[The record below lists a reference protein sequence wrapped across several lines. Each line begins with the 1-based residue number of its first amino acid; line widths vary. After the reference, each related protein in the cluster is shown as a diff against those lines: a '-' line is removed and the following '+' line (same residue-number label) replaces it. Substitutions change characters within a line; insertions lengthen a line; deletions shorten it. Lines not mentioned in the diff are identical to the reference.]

1 MIVTCA
7 FREPYLSHNIKQ
19 LETLTGVPVLSFRDC
34 LPYAEGLVTENIVER
49 FQKSLYGFKPHAIQK
64 ARDMGAT
71 KVIWMDPSVYPL
83 ESVQTIYD
91 QLDKHPML
99 VIKGDRHI
107 KDMTSER
114 LLHEFTFGTPKLSL
128 DVNHIGGTIY
138 AFNFED
144 KNVRNAFHNWKA
156 FEIDGFFGDQTEFM
170 KGHWAD
176 ESCLALCLAHSGV
189 EQVSL
194 NFKYR
199 NQKND

>member
-1 MIVTCA
+1 MVVTVC

-19 LETLTGVPVLSFRDC
+19 LETLKGVPVLSFRDC
-34 LPYAEGLVTENIVER
+34 LPYSEGLVTENIVER

-71 KVIWMDPSVYPL
+71 KVIWFDPSVYPL

-91 QLDKHPML
+91 QLDEHPML
-99 VIKGDRHI
+99 VIKGDNHI
-107 KDMTSER
+107 SKMTSKR
-114 LLHEFTFGTPKLSL
+114 VLDMFPSL

-138 AFNFED
+138 AFNFGFMETYD
-144 KNVRNAFHNWKA
+144 CFIDWMD
-156 FEIDGFFGDQTEFM
+156 FEERGYFGDQTEFM
-170 KGHWAD
+170 AGHWAD
-176 ESCLALCLAHSGV
+176 ESCLALSMAINGI

-199 NQKND
+199 NQKDAI

>member
-7 FREPYLSHNIKQ
+7 FREPYLTHNIKQ

-34 LPYAEGLVTENIVER
+34 LPYAEGLVTENIVEM

-64 ARDMGAT
+64 AIDLGYK
-71 KVIWMDPSVYPL
+71 KVIWFDPSVYPL

-91 QLDKHPML
+91 QLDEHPIL

-107 KDMTSER
+107 KDMTSKR
-114 LLHEFTFGTPKLSL
+114 VLDIFPSL
-128 DVNHIGGTIY
+128 DINHIGGTIY
-138 AFNFED
+138 AFNFGFMETHECFLD
-144 KNVRNAFHNWKA
+144 WKLM
-156 FEIDGFFGDQTEFM
+156 EEHGYFGDQTEHM
-170 KGHWAD
+170 NGHWAD
-176 ESCLALCLAHSGV
+176 ESCMALCMANHNV

-199 NQKND
+199 NQKDAL

>member
-34 LPYAEGLVTENIVER
+34 LPYAEGLVTTNVVER
-49 FQKSLYGFKPHAIQK
+49 FQKSLYGFKPHAIHR
-64 ARDMGAT
+64 AMLIGNS
-71 KVIWMDPSVYPL
+71 KVIWMDPSVYPM

-91 QLDKHPML
+91 QLEHNPML
-99 VIKGDRHI
+99 VIKGDNHI
-107 KDMTSER
+107 SKMTSQR
-114 LLHEFTFGTPKLSL
+114 VLSL
-128 DVNHIGGTIY
+128 TRKHDTNHIGGTIY
-138 AFNFED
+138 AFNFDYQETRD
-144 KNVRNAFHNWKA
+144 CFYKWKSM
-156 FEIDGFFGDQTEFM
+156 EECGYFGDQEEHM

-176 ESCLALCLAHSGV
+176 ESCMALCMEDFGI

-199 NQKND
+199 NQKDAI

>member
-19 LETLTGVPVLSFRDC
+19 LETLKGVPVLSFRDC

-64 ARDMGAT
+64 AIDLGFK
-71 KVIWMDPSVYPL
+71 KVIWFDPSVYPL

-107 KDMTSER
+107 SKMTNDR
-114 LLHEFTFGTPKLSL
+114 VLDLFNTY

-138 AFNFED
+138 AFNFDDYKTRKVFNKWRRLEM
-144 KNVRNAFHNWKA
+144 
-156 FEIDGFFGDQTEFM
+156 EGYFGNQTEFM
-170 KGHWAD
+170 NGHWAD
-176 ESCLALCLAHSGV
+176 ESCMALCMANYEM

-199 NQKND
+199 NQKDGTL